1 MINDKNLNYQW
12 TVYKV
17 LDGGELEEIDS
28 MAFSILSF
36 WKSYIGEYQKNVA
49 NLLQRTKDEKESK
62 KTLEI
67 WKEILFES
75 K

>member
-1 MINDKNLNYQW
+1 VINDKNLNYQW

-17 LDGGELEEIDS
+17 LDSGELEEIDL
-28 MAFSILSF
+28 MTFSILSF
-36 WKSYIGEYQKNVA
+36 WRRYIGEYQKNVA
-49 NLLQRTKDEKESK
+49 NLLQRAKDEKESK